1 MANESMLKLKVRIS
15 TRAAIVAG
23 KTTTGV
29 VALSITDNDLAGMTR
44 DLREEIAIAYES
56 EETIESSDP
65 PIVEATIEALI
76 PVLAA
81 RAKARAAETEKRKK
95 AEARAAEEAKERDR
109 ILATTNNARSKALR
123 SWIEENGD
131 DSQKARMAEGFLPEQ
146 EMLDAVADELL
157 TITGYA
163 PYTPLHKGDVCD
175 CPCAGHVQFTARQ
188 PPQYVDEFM
197 FATLAGLRE
206 AAPVGASVEPVEH
219 RGACPRCKCVPLARI
234 TAKVSLP
241 WEGWLLVREFDL
253 KR

>member
-23 KTTTGV
+23 KTTTGIV
-29 VALSITDNDLAGMTR
+29 TLSLTDNDLAGLSP
-44 DLREEIAIAYES
+44 DLREEIAIAYEA
-56 EETIESSDP
+56 EETIESNDP
-65 PIVEATIEALI
+65 PIVEATVEALI
-76 PVLAA
+76 PVLTA
-81 RAKARAAETEKRKK
+81 RAKARIAETEKRKK
-95 AEARAAEEAKERDR
+95 AEARTAEEAKERDR
-109 ILATTNNARSKALR
+109 VLAVTNNARSKALR
-123 SWIEENGD
+123 TWIEENGD
-131 DSQKARMAEGFLPEQ
+131 DEQKARMAEGFLPEQ

-157 TITGYA
+157 TIDGYA

-175 CPCAGHVQFTARQ
+175 CPCAGHVQFTIRQ
-188 PPQYVDEFM
+188 PPQYVDAYM
-197 FATLAGLRE
+197 FSTLTGLRD